1 MVRKALM
8 ILAAVTAAFAT
19 AAAQDLKISGTVT
32 DQTGY
37 PLEGATVM
45 VKGTSTGTTTDA
57 EGAFTLRAGPDA
69 ELLVSYLGYLSQVRP
84 VNGQARM
91 DFVLMEDTNFL
102 DDVLVVAYGSMS
114 ESDFTGSASQ
124 IKGEEI
130 AKASKESIDKGM
142 MGKIAGVR
150 ISSDNGDPG
159 SGGNVQIRGVGSI
172 SAGTSPL
179 YVIDGVIISSA
190 TENDIQVGYKSTG
203 VLNTLNPDDIESIT
217 VLKDA
222 ADYWPPSNRE
232 AAYPKPFMIWSAS
245 PDIDPDVAINGYR
258 TADVPA
264 VKTFTMG
271 LSITL

>member
-69 ELLVSYLGYLSQVRP
+69 ELMVSYLGYLSQARP
-84 VNGQARM
+84 VNGQARI
-91 DFVLMEDTNFL
+91 DFVLMEDSNFL

-159 SGGNVQIRGVGSI
+159 SGGSVQIRGVGSI

-190 TENDIQVGYKSTG
+190 TENDIQVG
-203 VLNTLNPDDIESIT
+203 
-217 VLKDA
+217 
-222 ADYWPPSNRE
+222 
-232 AAYPKPFMIWSAS
+232 
-245 PDIDPDVAINGYR
+245 
-258 TADVPA
+258 
-264 VKTFTMG
+264 
-271 LSITL
+271 